1 MAHKNLYK
9 AIIDKLRVDSSG
21 ADSLVSLTDYS
32 TSNYSIARDAPIV
45 KERTPFLGV
54 KVTMSVPLIGDGATT
69 RIQTAEVELVAHARS
84 ELTALKIADRLEYL
98 VHESQTDDRQFYDF
112 SDTNV
117 SNRETLFKSREAP
130 YFDDKTDVW
139 SVQVALDVI
148 WINQSCS

>member
-9 AIIDKLRVDSSG
+9 AIIAKLRADSSG

-54 KVTMSVPLIGDGATT
+54 RINISVPLMGDGATT
-69 RIQTAEVELVAHARS
+69 RLQTAEVELVSHARS
-84 ELTALKIADRLEYL
+84 ELTALKLADRLEYL
-98 VHESQTDDRQFYDF
+98 VHEVQTSETQFYDF

-117 SNRETLFKSREAP
+117 SNRQTMFKSREAP

-139 SVQVALDVI
+139 SVQVTLDVI